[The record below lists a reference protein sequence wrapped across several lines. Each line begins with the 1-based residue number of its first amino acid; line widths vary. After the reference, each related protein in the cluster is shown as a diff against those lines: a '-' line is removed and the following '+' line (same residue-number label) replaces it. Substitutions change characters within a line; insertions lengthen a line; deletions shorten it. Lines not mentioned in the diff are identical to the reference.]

1 MNLLYKCPLFK
12 GVVPEELDKYLSEIH
27 YQIKKYEKDQIIAL
41 AGDQCNSLMI
51 MLKGSVKGEMIDPS
65 GKAIKIE
72 DIEPPKPLAIAFI
85 FGQNNFYPVNI
96 VANTEAEIF
105 KLPKE
110 SIIQLMQLSAP
121 FLQNFMNNI
130 SNRAQFLSD
139 KIRFLTFQTIRGK
152 LAHYLLQLAGS
163 LEGEIILPKSQE
175 ELASLFG
182 VTRPSLGR
190 AIREMHNE
198 NIIQAHGKSIIIVSR
213 EKLIQQLKKD

>member
-1 MNLLYKCPLFK
+1 MDQLYKCPLFK
-12 GVVPEELDKYLSEIH
+12 GVNPDDLDNYLNTIH
-27 YQIKKYEKDQIIAL
+27 YQIKKYNKDQIIAQ
-41 AGDQCNSLMI
+41 AGEECNALLI
-51 MLKGSVKGEMIDPS
+51 MMKGSVKGEMIDPS
-65 GKAIKIE
+65 GKAVKIE

-85 FGQNNFYPVNI
+85 FGQNNYFPVNI
-96 VANTEAEIF
+96 VATTDVEIF

-110 SIIQLMQLSAP
+110 SIIRLMQVSAP

-130 SNRAQFLSD
+130 SNRAQFLSN

-163 LEGEIILPKSQE
+163 LDGEIILPKSQE

-190 AIREMHNE
+190 AIRELHNE
-198 NIIQAHGKSIIIVSR
+198 GIILAQGKSIKILDR
-213 EKLIQQLKKD
+213 KLLLQQLKKG

>member
-1 MNLLYKCPLFK
+1 MDKLYKCPLFK
-12 GVVPEELDKYLSEIH
+12 GVNADDLDQYLSNIH
-27 YQIKKYEKDQIIAL
+27 YQVKKYNKDQIIAQ

-85 FGQNNFYPVNI
+85 FGQNNYYPVNI
-96 VANTEAEIF
+96 IANTEVEIF
-105 KLPKE
+105 KLSKE
-110 SIIQLMQLSAP
+110 SIIQLMQVSAP

-152 LAHYLLQLAGS
+152 LAHYLLQLAGP

-190 AIREMHNE
+190 ALRDLHNDG
-198 NIIQAHGKSIIIVSR
+198 IIEAHGKSIKILNR
-213 EKLIQQLKKD
+213 DLLIQQLKKD

>member
-1 MNLLYKCPLFK
+1 MDLLYKCPLFK
-12 GVVPEELDKYLSEIH
+12 GVNPDDLDKYLESIH
-27 YQIKKYEKDQIIAL
+27 YQIKKYNKDQIIAQ
-41 AGDQCNSLMI
+41 AGEECNALLI

-85 FGQNNFYPVNI
+85 FGQNNYFPVNI
-96 VANTEAEIF
+96 VATTDVEIF

-110 SIIQLMQLSAP
+110 SIIRLMQVSAP

-130 SNRAQFLSD
+130 SNRAQFLSN

-163 LEGEIILPKSQE
+163 INGEIILPKSQE

-190 AIREMHNE
+190 AIRELHNE
-198 NIIQAHGKSIIIVSR
+198 GIIFAQGKSIKILDR
-213 EKLIQQLKKD
+213 KLLLQQLKKG

>member
-1 MNLLYKCPLFK
+1 MDNLYKCPLFK
-12 GVVPEELDKYLSEIH
+12 GVNAYDLDHYLSNIH
-27 YQIKKYEKDQIIAL
+27 YQVKKYNKNQIIAH

-96 VANTEAEIF
+96 VANTEVEIF

-152 LAHYLLQLAGS
+152 LAHYLLQLAGP
-163 LEGEIILPKSQE
+163 LEREIILPKSQE

-190 AIREMHNE
+190 ALRDLHNDG
-198 NIIQAHGKSIIIVSR
+198 IIEAHGKSIKILNR
-213 EKLIQQLKKD
+213 DLLIQQLKKD

>member
-12 GVVPEELDKYLSEIH
+12 NVNSDDLDQYLSTIH
-27 YQIKKYEKDQIIAL
+27 YQIKKYDKGQIIAM
-41 AGDQCNSLMI
+41 AGDQCDSLMI
-51 MLKGSVKGEMIDPS
+51 MLKGNVKGEMIDPS
-65 GKAIKIE
+65 GKAVKIE

-85 FGQNNFYPVNI
+85 FGQNNYYPVNI
-96 VANTEAEIF
+96 VATTEAEIF

-110 SIIQLMQLSAP
+110 SIIKLMQVSAP

-163 LEGEIILPKSQE
+163 LDGEIILPKSQE

-190 AIREMHNE
+190 ALRDLHNE
-198 NIIQAHGKSIIIVSR
+198 KIIEAHGKSIKILNR
-213 EKLIQQLKKD
+213 QQLIRQLKKG